1 MKQIQENLTVLL
13 KLSGYILE
21 GCNLEIIWEMDLKF
35 WYVILKGKISG
46 NLNIY
51 WCFEFYTNL
60 LRHNSKKNVRSV
72 VVMWCLELT
81 IADFFNLAWGGVIW
95 FDFIWIKCIEYGDFF
110 NNFQITCCS
119 CVMIWW
125 NMALEVILFNVIL
138 LKMIYINFIW
148 Y

>member
-46 NLNIY
+46 NMNIY

-60 LRHNSKKNVRSV
+60 LRHNSKKKRKIRCCD
-72 VVMWCLELT
+72 VMPWVNYSW
-81 IADFFNLAWGGVIW
+81 FF
-95 FDFIWIKCIEYGDFF
+95 
-110 NNFQITCCS
+110 
-119 CVMIWW
+119 
-125 NMALEVILFNVIL
+125 
-138 LKMIYINFIW
+138 
-148 Y
+148 